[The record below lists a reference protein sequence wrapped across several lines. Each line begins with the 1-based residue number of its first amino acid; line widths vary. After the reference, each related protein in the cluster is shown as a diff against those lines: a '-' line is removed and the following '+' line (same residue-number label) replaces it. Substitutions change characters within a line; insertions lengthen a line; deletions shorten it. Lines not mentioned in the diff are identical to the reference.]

1 MAIPD
6 VLKST
11 GLISTNRIKK
21 VWNCAKF
28 DAEGSSM
35 LGPHYICALTD
46 GSIIIFDKGKL
57 FGQEKTHIIN
67 KATINAFAFYQ
78 PDDHKPYCII
88 NHDSLNASLSLNKAD
103 FLKYFLEWKSDI
115 YDSGIS
121 CKINFMTNDKGEEN
135 FDEKYIRFF
144 LTKTH
149 LKGIVYEEEKD
160 SKPISL
166 PITTIEEINAKD
178 DINADISGPFTNK
191 SGKVVTE
198 FIDVDFGNKP
208 DRDKFVITIKKAV
221 SKANEDAGI
230 NTGGNKKQTYRDTA
244 RVVGKIKNK
253 KIKKDCVIDL
263 SDGLT
268 ILDIKTGKLVGRINL
283 NQIES
288 TEIIN
293 NTLCLRVQSSFLVI
307 QLKHS
312 IDSISDETKFWL
324 SRSLAKTRR
333 ESPIIGHTTN
343 ENNDVITPLVIREN
357 NSELVAEGD
366 FTKIT
371 LDEKIFS
378 KAYYDDEGLLKID
391 LHDKSGSLV
400 FNEHSFV
407 FALKIIHNASLSKR
421 LTKWDVTQLRFRWTE
436 LLSSYLL
443 YYLFNDTHLLLKYLN
458 SYSEDIEKALLLKN
472 GLNDIKAQLNSLEHV
487 FVPHIELAG
496 KQWGTEIGFNNKS
509 LIDNRSTN
517 LLKSLISRM
526 SMGMSRL
533 LNDVER
539 ELRYIDRNLVE
550 IMFTLNDDNDTDW
563 LGMGLD
569 VGLAFVNPLIGV
581 MRGASRLTNL
591 YKSSNKATA
600 LEEKDEQYLRH
611 SILSATE
618 VLSRAFDTS
627 IPSMMAQTNQFIFE
641 WVKGIFNNEIR
652 LLSDVQDRDELI
664 KQSYIIRINS
674 ILAWGMLPTATGE
687 SRSDEIED
695 LLMIPTI
702 VNNDLYTSI

>member
-46 GSIIIFDKGKL
+46 RSIILFDSGKL
-57 FGQEKTHIIN
+57 FGKEKTHIIN

-208 DRDKFVITIKKAV
+208 DRDKFVFTINKAV

-230 NTGGNKKQTYRDTA
+230 KTVGNKKQTFRDTA
-244 RVVGKIKNK
+244 RVIGKINNSS
-253 KIKKDCVIDL
+253 INKDCVIDL

-268 ILDIKTGKLVGRINL
+268 IIDLKTGNLVGKIEL

-288 TEIIN
+288 TEIITN
-293 NTLCLRVQSSFLVI
+293 SLCLRFQSSFLVI
-307 QLKHS
+307 QLKRS
-312 IDSISDETKFWL
+312 LDSISDETKFWL
-324 SRSLAKTRR
+324 SRNLAKTRI
-333 ESPIIGHTTN
+333 ESPIIGHTTI
-343 ENNDVITPLVIREN
+343 EKNDVITPLVIKEN
-357 NSELVAEGD
+357 NSVLVAEGD
-366 FTKIT
+366 FKNIS
-371 LDEKIFS
+371 LDKKIFS
-378 KAYYDDEGLLKID
+378 GAYYDDEGLLKID
-391 LHDKSGSLV
+391 LPDKSGSLI

-407 FALKIIHNASLSKR
+407 FAYKKIHLASLSKR
-421 LTKWDVTQLRFRWTE
+421 LGKWEVTQLRFRWTE

-472 GLNDIKAQLNSLEHV
+472 GINDIKAQLNSLEHV
-487 FVPHIELAG
+487 FIPHIELAG
-496 KQWGTEIGFNNKS
+496 KQWGAEIGFKNKS

-517 LLKSLISRM
+517 LLKTLISRIT
-526 SMGMSRL
+526 MGTSRI
-533 LNDVER
+533 LNEVER
-539 ELRYIDRNLVE
+539 ELRYIDRNIVE
-550 IMFTLNDDNDTDW
+550 IIFDQNDDDDTDW

-569 VGLAFVNPLIGV
+569 VGLAIANPLMGA
-581 MRGASRLTNL
+581 MRGVSRFTNM
-591 YKSSNKATA
+591 YQSSNKATA
-600 LEEKDEQYLRH
+600 RDKKDEQYLKH
-611 SILSATE
+611 SIHSASE

-627 IPSMMAQTNQFIFE
+627 VPSLMAQTNLFIFE
-641 WVKGIFNNEIR
+641 WVKGIFNNESR
-652 LLSDVQDRDELI
+652 LLSDNQDRDELI
-664 KQSYIIRINS
+664 KQSYILRINR
-674 ILAWGMLPTATGE
+674 ILTWGMVPTTIGK
-687 SRSDEIED
+687 SRSDEIEE
-695 LLMIPTI
+695 LLIIPTI
-702 VNNDLYTSI
+702 ANNDIYTSI